1 MVAFPANMP
10 SGPGSAVT
18 LSGKNFSHT
27 PDSVPPNTG
36 MPLSPFGIAI
46 AAAWVAWPVTSR
58 ELQSVK
64 PLSDTSLKAA
74 RLLIGVLAPVFVAIV
89 ALGGIL

>member
-1 MVAFPANMP
+1 MGLA
-10 SGPGSAVT
+10 ST
-18 LSGKNFSHT
+18 LSFGVWSDVKFFNRTIFDILDYVTSN
-27 PDSVPPNTG
+27 VG
-36 MPLSPFGIAI
+36 MPLSTFGIAI

>member
-1 MVAFPANMP
+1 
-10 SGPGSAVT
+10 
-18 LSGKNFSHT
+18 
-27 PDSVPPNTG
+27 
-36 MPLSPFGIAI
+36 
-46 AAAWVAWPVTSR
+46 
-58 ELQSVK
+58 VK